1 MAGSFNL
8 VIPVDTSTFHRS
20 LVFTDG
26 AAIYQAD
33 IRSVTAVLSAY
44 PLKTIDVSA
53 AAYTGLRF
61 LTMDVADRIVFF
73 TTNDLEIHSFNI
85 DMLNPIVDHVVS
97 STSTITSKLV
107 ISSHSQSVSIKIHD
121 IRYYDSIIALLN
133 KKLFYTLPHSG
144 CFVIRFVVN
153 VSARLSVHDR
163 QISFKLGV
171 RYGG

>member
-1 MAGSFNL
+1 MDVHTYLYLLLMTGSFNL
-8 VIPVDTSTFHRS
+8 VIPVVTSTFHRS

-44 PLKTIDVSA
+44 PLKTINISA
-53 AAYTGLRF
+53 AGYTGLRF

-97 STSTITSKLV
+97 STSTITSKLH
-107 ISSHSQSVSIKIHD
+107 SHSHD
-121 IRYYDSIIALLN
+121 IRYYDSVIALLN
-133 KKLFYTLPHSG
+133 NRPFYTLPYAS
-144 CFVIRFVVN
+144 
-153 VSARLSVHDR
+153 DR
-163 QISFKLGV
+163 VF
-171 RYGG
+171 YY

>member
-1 MAGSFNL
+1 MTGSFNR

-26 AAIYQAD
+26 VAIYQAD

-53 AAYTGLRF
+53 AGHTGLRF

-107 ISSHSQSVSIKIHD
+107 ISSHSLSVPMKTRD
-121 IRYYDSIIALLN
+121 IRYYDSVIALLN
-133 KKLFYTLPHSG
+133 EKLCLYFTIDGVFY
-144 CFVIRFVVN
+144 
-153 VSARLSVHDR
+153 
-163 QISFKLGV
+163 
-171 RYGG
+171 Y